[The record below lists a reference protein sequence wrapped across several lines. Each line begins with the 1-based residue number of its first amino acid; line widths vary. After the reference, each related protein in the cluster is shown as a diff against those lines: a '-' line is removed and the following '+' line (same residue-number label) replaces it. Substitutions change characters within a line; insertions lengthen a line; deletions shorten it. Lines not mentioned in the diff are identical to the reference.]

1 MPWGAMA
8 NGMSHLRRQGRRGL
22 ALCWCLVLLLVAGC
36 ATTDGGAGQRVDPLE
51 SMNRRFYA
59 FNSATDRLIMTPVA
73 HMYTAV
79 TPRPLRASLTHFFRN
94 AAYPDVIVND
104 FLQGRLRQGASDIG
118 RFLVNST
125 VGVFGLFDVANHVG
139 LKAHTEDAGLT
150 LAHWG
155 VGRGPYLVLPFVGPD
170 TLRNTPSLIMG
181 VVTNVLFYVGNSAL
195 TVPLT
200 VFDVINSRANASSSL
215 RYVRENAVDRYVFT
229 RDAYLQHRDYLL
241 HGGHLPLKTVE
252 QMMLPPQTA
261 PSPHSPDPPPLA
273 PRRLA
278 KKRRQAVRGPW
289 LPRGVVVR
297 PPVPGG

>member
-1 MPWGAMA
+1 MSRGAMA
-8 NGMSHLRRQGRRGL
+8 DGVPRFRRRGCWRLVLCGCL
-22 ALCWCLVLLLVAGC
+22 ALLAVGC
-36 ATTDGGAGQRVDPLE
+36 ATTGSGAGHRVDPLE
-51 SMNRRFYA
+51 PMNRRFYA
-59 FNSATDRLIMTPVA
+59 FNSAADRLVMTPVA

-104 FLQGRLRQGASDIG
+104 FLQGRLRQGMSDIG
-118 RFLVNST
+118 RFLMNST
-125 VGVFGLFDVANHVG
+125 VGVFGLFDVASHVG

-215 RYVRENAVDRYVFT
+215 RYVRENAVDQYIFT

-241 HGGHLPLKTVE
+241 HGGHLPLKAVE
-252 QMMLPPQTA
+252 QMMLPPQAT
-261 PSPHSPDPPPLA
+261 PSSHAPDPAPLA
-273 PRRLA
+273 ARRLPQ
-278 KKRRQAVRGPW
+278 KRRPSVRSPW
-289 LPRGVVVR
+289 LTKGVVVR
-297 PPVPGG
+297 PPAPGG